1 MHFAN
6 IFVNTGYVGF
16 PILDAMYGPEGIVY
30 GNLKVQKMVT
40 KNTKK

>member
-1 MHFAN
+1 MLFIFLIIREMNCSFAR
-6 IFVNTGYVGF
+6 
-16 PILDAMYGPEGIVY
+16 DVY